1 MNFVESSI
9 LNSGRNRLYFPID
22 GRGVPINDIT
32 SKLFKMFPSLK
43 AAVDRNKKKR
53 QIGSVEEYTGF
64 FGDVTICLV
73 VTLYDEERGD
83 NVHHLTTVA
92 VRLLAHFQGLLTNTS
107 VAVATL
113 TTNVA
118 GRVVET
124 NILEGIFKGLD
135 ITIDYHWS

>member
-22 GRGVPINDIT
+22 GHGAPINDVT

-73 VTLYDEERGD
+73 VALYNE
-83 NVHHLTTVA
+83 NV
-92 VRLLAHFQGLLTNTS
+92 S
-107 VAVATL
+107 
-113 TTNVA
+113 
-118 GRVVET
+118 
-124 NILEGIFKGLD
+124 
-135 ITIDYHWS
+135 